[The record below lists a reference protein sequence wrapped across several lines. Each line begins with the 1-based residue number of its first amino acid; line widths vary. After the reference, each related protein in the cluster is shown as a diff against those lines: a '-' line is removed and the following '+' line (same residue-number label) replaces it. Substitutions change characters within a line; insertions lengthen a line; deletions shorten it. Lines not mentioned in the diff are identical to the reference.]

1 MTLKLRAS
9 YLHQRRKHRMPKI
22 EFSREVTKE
31 QYDLLQ
37 AVLKL
42 NEQTFDQWMWE
53 NITASVEGDLENAD
67 RSPLAYK

>member
-1 MTLKLRAS
+1 
-9 YLHQRRKHRMPKI
+9 MPKI
-22 EFSREVTKE
+22 EFSREVTQE

-67 RSPLAYK
+67 RSPLAYEWDSEGEGKEEGADMRR

>member
-1 MTLKLRAS
+1 
-9 YLHQRRKHRMPKI
+9 MPKI

-42 NEQTFDQWMWE
+42 NEQIFDQWMWE

-67 RSPLAYK
+67 RSPLAYKQDSEGEGKEEGADMRR